1 MKLAV
6 VGVNY
11 ENTPIEVRDRV
22 SFTDTKKMDMYAE
35 LAKIDIN
42 EVVILSTCNR
52 SEVYFL
58 YSQEEKPR
66 QVMHIFEKLFDFFEI
81 EIYAFVK
88 NGDEA
93 LQYLFELAGGLQSLV
108 IGEDQILGQV
118 REAMEFSQMNGAL
131 GKIMAKI
138 FRDAVTCAKKIKT
151 EYRISTHPL
160 SLSYIGILQLKKHV
174 DFKGK
179 KVLVLGSG
187 KMAQLAIQYV
197 HELDVA
203 CIYNCNRSIE
213 HARELQQEF
222 PMLQAVP
229 FAERYNMMKCA
240 DVVICATTSP
250 HPIVKAERL
259 EAYKRPLYI
268 LDLAMPRDVESTVG
282 SLEGI
287 TLFDIDGLK
296 EIAEENYQKRIDK
309 VEEIR
314 GFIRDEMENTKRWL
328 VATKVDPT
336 IQSLQERIQNI
347 TEDTYAILKNK
358 LDLTEREKHI
368 LKKSLQAALYRLIR
382 EPIATLKN
390 AEAEK
395 IQEYNE
401 AVIEL
406 FHMNEEE

>member
-11 ENTPIEVRDRV
+11 ERTPIEIRDRV
-22 SFTDTKKMDMYAE
+22 SFTDTKKMDMYEE
-35 LAKIDIN
+35 LAKIDIS
-42 EVVILSTCNR
+42 EAVVLSTCNR

-58 YSQEEKPR
+58 YSQDENPQ
-66 QVMHIFEKLFDFFEI
+66 QVMYVFEKLFDFSEI
-81 EIYAFVK
+81 EAYAFVK
-88 NGDEA
+88 CGDEA

-118 REAMEFSQMNGAL
+118 REAMEFSRMNGAL
-131 GKIMAKI
+131 GKNLGKI
-138 FRDAVTCAKKIKT
+138 FRDAVTCAKRIKT

-160 SLSYIGILQLKKHV
+160 SLSYIGILQLKKRL
-174 DFKGK
+174 DFKDK
-179 KVLVLGSG
+179 KVLVIGSG

-213 HARELQQEF
+213 HAKEFQKEF
-222 PMLQAVP
+222 PTLQVAP
-229 FAERYNMMKCA
+229 FAERYEMMRCA

-250 HPIVKAERL
+250 HPIVKAERM
-259 EAYKRPLYI
+259 EGYRQPLYI
-268 LDLAMPRDVESTVG
+268 LDLAMPRDVESAIG
-282 SLEGI
+282 SMEGI

-296 EIAEENYQKRIDK
+296 DIAQENYRKRIDK

-314 GFIRDEMENTKRWL
+314 KFIRDEMENTKKWL
-328 VATKVDPT
+328 AATKVDPT
-336 IQSLQERIQNI
+336 IQSLQERIHII
-347 TEDTYAILKNK
+347 TEDTYTILNNK
-358 LDLTEREKHI
+358 LNLTEREKHI
-368 LKKSLQAALYRLIR
+368 LKKSLQASLYRLIR
-382 EPIATLKN
+382 EPIATLKH

-395 IQEYNE
+395 IQEYND

-406 FHMNEEE
+406 FQMNEEE